1 MATKKPATPKKPVAP
16 KRLKLK
22 KYVSVRAQMY
32 HPFQK
37 VTIPLGSPGAILEKD
52 SWLECQID
60 RGLVKEM

>member
-1 MATKKPATPKKPVAP
+1 MPPTKRAPAKKAP
-16 KRLKLK
+16 RK
-22 KYVSVRAQMY
+22 KKTVTKYISVKVQMY

-37 VTIPLGSPGAILEKD
+37 VVIPTGSPGVILEKD

>member
-1 MATKKPATPKKPVAP
+1 MTPTKRAVSKKPRPKKEIVT
-16 KRLKLK
+16 
-22 KYVSVRAQMY
+22 KYISAKVQMY

-37 VTIPLGSPGAILEKD
+37 VVIPTGSPGVILEKD

>member
-1 MATKKPATPKKPVAP
+1 MAIPRKTTPKPRKKKTAP
-16 KRLKLK
+16 KF
-22 KYVSVRAQMY
+22 VSIKVQMY

-37 VTIPLGSPGAILEKD
+37 VVIPLGSPGAILEKD

>member
-1 MATKKPATPKKPVAP
+1 MATTRKKPAP
-16 KRLKLK
+16 KRPKLK
-22 KYVSVRAQMY
+22 KYVSAKVQMY

-37 VTIPLGSPGAILEKD
+37 VMIPLGSPGAILEKD